1 MMHLAVVPPAQ
12 RHGELITDLS
22 AQRLMLRK
30 PKMMRVRR
38 SAAANQAWLFS
49 YEPEVFLVTR
59 AARRHPREMTIFV
72 IFLICRISRRQ
83 GRLVEIGTVL
93 RRRRRCRGGYLAELS
108 LTLQFFQPC
117 FERDLY
123 LPRVSCV

>member
-1 MMHLAVVPPAQ
+1 
-12 RHGELITDLS
+12 
-22 AQRLMLRK
+22 MLRK

-49 YEPEVFLVTR
+49 HESKVFLVTR

-72 IFLICRISRRQ
+72 VFLICRISRRQ

-108 LTLQFFQPC
+108 LTLQFFQLR
-117 FERDLY
+117 FKRSLDLS
-123 LPRVSCV
+123 RITSV

>member
-1 MMHLAVVPPAQ
+1 MRFEPQCAGGDGWIDGSLLPPLGFIAVMMHLAVVPPAQ

-72 IFLICRISRRQ
+72 IFLICRI
-83 GRLVEIGTVL
+83 
-93 RRRRRCRGGYLAELS
+93 
-108 LTLQFFQPC
+108 
-117 FERDLY
+117 
-123 LPRVSCV
+123 